1 MKRAFVIAACLTLLC
16 PAVACN
22 RGGGTSAGG
31 GRKTVALAL
40 STLNNPFFVDMK
52 SGAQQAADN
61 ANTDLLVA
69 DAQDDAAK
77 QLDQI
82 NNFVTQ
88 QVDAILVNPVDEAAV
103 VPAVQKAN
111 QADIPVIALDRATS
125 GGDIETLI
133 ASNNVQGGKM
143 AGRELIKLVG
153 SGDVVQLEGIP
164 GTSAARDRGQGF
176 ESVIAAQDAVNVVAS
191 QKADFDRAEGLDVMQ
206 NLYQGHPD
214 IKGVFAQNDEMAL
227 GAVKALGSKAG
238 KSIVIVGFDGEEE
251 ALEAVDAGDMNATI
265 LQHPDRMAEI
275 GVANA
280 VKVIGGESIPKSI
293 PVPVTLITKNNVG
306 QYL

>member
-1 MKRAFVIAACLTLLC
+1 VATLC
-16 PAVACN
+16 SGSGCN
-22 RGGGTSAGG
+22 RAPGTSGGGA
-31 GRKTVALAL
+31 KTVALAL

-52 SGAQQAADN
+52 SGAQQAADK
-61 ANTDLLVA
+61 AGIDLLVA

-88 QVDAILVNPVDEAAV
+88 QVNAILVNPVDEAAV

-111 QADIPVIALDRATS
+111 QADIPVLALDRATS

-133 ASNNVQGGKM
+133 ASNNAQGGEM

-153 SGDVVQLEGIP
+153 TGDVVQLEGIP

-176 ESVIAAQDAVNVVAS
+176 ESVLKTQDSVRVVAS

-206 NLYQGHPD
+206 NLYQAHPE

-238 KSIVIVGFDGEEE
+238 KSIVIVGFDGEQE
-251 ALEAVDAGDMNATI
+251 ALQAVDKGHMNATI

-275 GVANA
+275 GVTNA
-280 VKVIGGESIPKSI
+280 VKVMNGESIPQSI
-293 PVPVTLITKNNVG
+293 PVPVTLITKKNVS